1 MEREIS
7 SKESRSFSCLNLKMK
22 MKIVEIVGRLMTL
35 GAPSQDIFESHW
47 AGNGAR
53 VSYRPCRWY

>member
-1 MEREIS
+1 MGWDKS
-7 SKESRSFSCLNLKMK
+7 SKESRSFSYVKLKLKMK
-22 MKIVEIVGRLMTL
+22 TVEIVGRLMNL

-53 VSYRPCRWY
+53 DSYRPCRWY